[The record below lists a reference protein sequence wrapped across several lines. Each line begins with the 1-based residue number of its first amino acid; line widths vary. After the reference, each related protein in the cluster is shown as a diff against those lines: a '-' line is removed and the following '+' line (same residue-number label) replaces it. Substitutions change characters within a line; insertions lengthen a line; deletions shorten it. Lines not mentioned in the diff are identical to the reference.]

1 VEHPHPLVLFSL
13 VEECENVKKDNSCDP
28 SVPVKSKQKTFLS
41 AGAVVTTYFL
51 CDKPESNARIT
62 WNVRLWG
69 STVARSTAYM
79 REGRRT
85 IMDHGAGEPDIC
97 ICTVRTVLPF
107 VRFCVYTFLPSTY
120 AYAEEDRK
128 KAKSPTRPSSSRIIS

>member
-1 VEHPHPLVLFSL
+1 M
-13 VEECENVKKDNSCDP
+13 
-28 SVPVKSKQKTFLS
+28 
-41 AGAVVTTYFL
+41 TTYFL

-107 VRFCVYTFLPSTY
+107 VRFCVYTFLPSTPTL
-120 AYAEEDRK
+120 K
-128 KAKSPTRPSSSRIIS
+128 KTGKRRSRQPGRHPPVLLVRVPCVVHKDQRTSHRTRVAVLSRPQRSHPTPSRE